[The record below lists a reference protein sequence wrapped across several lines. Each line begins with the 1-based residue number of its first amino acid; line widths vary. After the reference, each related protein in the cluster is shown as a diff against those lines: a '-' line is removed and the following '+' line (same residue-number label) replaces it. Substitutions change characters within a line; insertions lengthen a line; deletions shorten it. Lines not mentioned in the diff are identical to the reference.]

1 MNRDAT
7 MRTPPIKRRCHA
19 ITALVLVALTVGCA
33 GDVAER
39 APEAA
44 PANVPPADTEAE
56 APPKTLA
63 DIRERIVAELM
74 RGIDH
79 PDVIVD
85 REYVTAVA
93 DAWSS
98 ARSSRSNA
106 TGRGITT
113 LGPIL
118 REEEREVIGSR
129 LHAALPRKRGAA
141 LLPALTSAVRLG
153 HTARPQFRDA
163 ALRSWADADSGT
175 RQWLLSDQ
183 WEALRG
189 PEFEPL
195 LRHELATRIERPTP
209 WHVRDLP
216 TLALLRLHD
225 LRPAEA
231 RRVILADIARKQPLY
246 GGAALTVLDDSQLAE
261 VEANFRRPLTEIAR
275 WSFDLHK
282 HGRLAE
288 RYGGADALAA
298 ARAILDQPEQRWNA
312 ALIRIVMSQ
321 DRVAGFA
328 RLKSALAARDSA
340 PPSARRLVLER
351 VLSRDYSIP
360 NKYSLSKNYWGPD
373 AEALV
378 RTYADDADPRVRTTV
393 ARLLANAR
401 PSGRT
406 TGD

>member
-1 MNRDAT
+1 VNRDAT
-7 MRTPPIKRRCHA
+7 MLTPPIKRRCHA
-19 ITALVLVALTVGCA
+19 ITALLLVALTVGCA

-44 PANVPPADTEAE
+44 PADVPAAGAEAAAE

-63 DIRERIVAELM
+63 NIRERIVVEMM
-74 RGIDH
+74 RGID
-79 PDVIVD
+79 DSDMIVD
-85 REYVTAVA
+85 WEYVTAVT
-93 DAWSS
+93 DAWDS
-98 ARSSRSNA
+98 ARSSPWVRDFTA
-106 TGRGITT
+106 H
-113 LGPIL
+113 GPL
-118 REEEREVIGSR
+118 LTEQEREVIGSR

-141 LLPALTSAVRLG
+141 LLPALRSAARLG
-153 HTARPQFRDA
+153 HTARPEFRDA
-163 ALRSWADADSGT
+163 VLRSWEDADYET
-175 RQWLLSDQ
+175 RRWLLFGE

-195 LRHELATRIERPTP
+195 LRHELAMRIDRPTP

-216 TLALLRLHD
+216 TLALIRLHD
-225 LRPAEA
+225 LNPAEA
-231 RRVILADIARKQPLY
+231 RRVILADIARKKPLY
-246 GGAALTVLDDSQLAE
+246 GGAALTALDDPQLAE
-261 VEANFRRPLTEIAR
+261 VEANFRRPLTEIAH

-298 ARAILDQPEQRWNA
+298 ARAILDQSEQRWNA

-328 RLKSALAARDSA
+328 RMKSALAARDSA
-340 PPSARRLVLER
+340 PPSARRLVLSR

-360 NKYSLSKNYWGPD
+360 KSYSLSKNYWGPD

-378 RTYADDADPRVRTTV
+378 RTYADDTDPRVRTTV

-401 PSGRT
+401 PTGRT
-406 TGD
+406 DRD